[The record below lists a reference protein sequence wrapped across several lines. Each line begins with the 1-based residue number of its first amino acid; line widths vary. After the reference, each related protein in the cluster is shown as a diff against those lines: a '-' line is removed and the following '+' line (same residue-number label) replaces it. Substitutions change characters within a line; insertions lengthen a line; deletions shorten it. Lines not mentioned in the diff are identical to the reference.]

1 MSPTDELVEKALL
14 AADPAWLSVS
24 HEHAPAWRNRMRR
37 AIEAIV
43 PAIRAAGKREG
54 LEEAAKECDFMAVE
68 TRKHI
73 EKLRPIVDG
82 PRQAGKTAMVALR
95 AQLEACE
102 NRAAA
107 VRALKDTP

>member
-1 MSPTDELVEKALL
+1 MISDEIVQAALDAGDKTRRHL
-14 AADPAWLSVS
+14 DQSG
-24 HEHAPAWRNRMRR
+24 RMRMR
-37 AIEAIV
+37 AAIEAIA

-54 LEEAAKECDFMAVE
+54 LEEAAAECDFMAVE

-102 NRAAA
+102 NRATAI
-107 VRALKDTP
+107 RALKETT